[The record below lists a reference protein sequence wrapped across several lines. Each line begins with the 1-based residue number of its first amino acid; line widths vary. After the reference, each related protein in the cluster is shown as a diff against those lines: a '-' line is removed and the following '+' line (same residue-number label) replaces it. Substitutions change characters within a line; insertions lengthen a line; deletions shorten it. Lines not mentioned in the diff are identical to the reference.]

1 LLHGRPETRTQL
13 TLAESLA
20 EVHPEDRSKIQEA
33 VQAALKDRAPQRIK
47 YRVVLPDGSIRW
59 IELVGRVFLDET
71 GRPAVVRGVGF
82 DITES
87 QDAYEELARRKAT
100 LRRLIEVQENERQML
115 CHELH
120 DGPIQYAIGAKMMLE
135 SDGDEVDWPTRGERL
150 KSAVECL
157 TRVIA
162 EGRQIIRGVRSA
174 VLDDLG
180 LAAAIEDLRDQMATM
195 HFTVEVNLGEGLD
208 SLEPS
213 LCSTVY
219 RVVQKSLSN
228 ARKHAGVDRASV
240 EIHRVGDE
248 VHLRVV
254 DRGTG
259 FQVDEDR
266 TAGFGIVGMTERVRL
281 AGGSLWID
289 SQPGAGSQVN
299 ARLPM

>member
-1 LLHGRPETRTQL
+1 
-13 TLAESLA
+13 
-20 EVHPEDRSKIQEA
+20 
-33 VQAALKDRAPQRIK
+33 
-47 YRVVLPDGSIRW
+47 
-59 IELVGRVFLDET
+59 
-71 GRPAVVRGVGF
+71 VRGVGF

-115 CHELH
+115 CHDLH

-135 SDGDEVDWPTRGERL
+135 SDSDEVDWPTRGERL

-240 EIHRVGDE
+240 EILRVGDE